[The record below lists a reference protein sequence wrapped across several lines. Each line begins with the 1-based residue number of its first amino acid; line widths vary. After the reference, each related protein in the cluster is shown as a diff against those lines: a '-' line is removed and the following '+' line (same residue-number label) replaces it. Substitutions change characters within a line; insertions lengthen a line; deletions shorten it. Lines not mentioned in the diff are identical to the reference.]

1 MKITKSL
8 LAQIIKEEL
17 ENLSEDS
24 PRPTEDPHV
33 NELIGM
39 LDFTIEM
46 KVEELKEDYPDKY
59 TAAQMAEAMRWLINH
74 HWDNPPEELTGQA
87 ALQEVGGSKQT
98 PIEDIEDLGHAR
110 ALYTHLLSRV
120 GKVSPERQR
129 AMMNSIDLLKQRFP
143 ELDPEEP
150 NE

>member
-17 ENLSEDS
+17 KSLNEND
-24 PRPTEDPHV
+24 PPTEDPAV

-59 TAAQMAEAMRWLINH
+59 TAAQMAEAMQWLINH
-74 HWDNPPEELTGQA
+74 HWGRPPEELTGQA
-87 ALQEVGGSKQT
+87 ALQEDEA
-98 PIEDIEDLGHAR
+98 IAE
-110 ALYTHLLSRV
+110 
-120 GKVSPERQR
+120 
-129 AMMNSIDLLKQRFP
+129 
-143 ELDPEEP
+143 
-150 NE
+150 